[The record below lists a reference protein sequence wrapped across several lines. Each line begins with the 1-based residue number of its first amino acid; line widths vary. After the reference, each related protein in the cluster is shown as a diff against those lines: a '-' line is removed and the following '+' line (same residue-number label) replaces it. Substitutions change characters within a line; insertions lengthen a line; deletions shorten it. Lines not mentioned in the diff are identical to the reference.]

1 MSGKPRVEEG
11 AAKAPAYIVTFSTL
25 ITLLLA
31 FFVVLNSMGSV
42 RDETLLDIGY
52 RGSFLESFKK
62 GFGIRQKFVD
72 FENFGYKFAVN
83 EPDRSFDEG
92 AERTI
97 DAKRERLGR
106 IIKKLRRSA
115 NISPSPMEAE
125 KTDFS
130 VTDIHF
136 LPGEAVL
143 DESGKQFL
151 REFCLGFRRN
161 PPPEAIKFYV
171 LGLSSDQTSPSAL
184 RFDEASEKEQWII
197 SARRAQAVADFMAN
211 TLPSWLNWP
220 VYCWGAGA
228 GGEWVAQRSPVYK
241 QSQILIAVLR
251 ADK

>member
-1 MSGKPRVEEG
+1 MSGKQRVEEG

-25 ITLLLA
+25 VTLLLA
-31 FFVVLNSMGSV
+31 FFVVLNSLGSV
-42 RDETLLDIGY
+42 RDETLLDTGY
-52 RGSFLESFKK
+52 KGSFLESFKK

-72 FENFGYKFAVN
+72 FGNFGYKFAVR
-83 EPDRSFDEG
+83 EPDSSFDEN
-92 AERTI
+92 AERII

-106 IIKKLRRSA
+106 IIKKLRGSA
-115 NISPSPMEAE
+115 NVSPSPMEAE
-125 KTDFS
+125 KADFS

-136 LPGEAVL
+136 LPGEAAL

-151 REFCLGFRRN
+151 REFCLDLRRN
-161 PPPEAIKFYV
+161 PPKEAIKFYV
-171 LGLSSDQTSPSAL
+171 LGLSADQT
-184 RFDEASEKEQWII
+184 SEKEQWII

-220 VYCWGAGA
+220 VYCWGAGP
-228 GGEWVAQRSPVYK
+228 GGEWVAQRSPVSK

>member
-1 MSGKPRVEEG
+1 MSKVHRVEEP
-11 AAKAPAYIVTFSTL
+11 APKAPGYIVTFSTL
-25 ITLLLA
+25 VTLLLA
-31 FFVVLNSMGSV
+31 FFVVLNSLGPV
-42 RDETLLDIGY
+42 RDETLLDTGY
-52 RGSFLESFKK
+52 KGQFAELFASFKK

-72 FENFGYKFAVN
+72 FGNYGNKFAIS
-83 EPDRSFDEG
+83 EPDSSFDETS
-92 AERTI
+92 ERTI
-97 DAKRERLGR
+97 DASRERLGR
-106 IIKKLRRSA
+106 IIKKIRGSA
-115 NISPSPMEAE
+115 NVSHSPMEAE

-130 VTDIHF
+130 VTDIRF
-136 LPGEAVL
+136 SPGEAVL

-151 REFCLGFRRN
+151 REFCLELRRN

-171 LGLSSDQTSPSAL
+171 LGLSADQT
-184 RFDEASEKEQWII
+184 SEKEQWII

-220 VYCWGAGA
+220 VYCWGAGS

>member
-1 MSGKPRVEEG
+1 M
-11 AAKAPAYIVTFSTL
+11 
-25 ITLLLA
+25 
-31 FFVVLNSMGSV
+31 LNSLGSV
-42 RDETLLDIGY
+42 RDETLLDTGY
-52 RGSFLESFKK
+52 KGSFLESFKK

-72 FENFGYKFAVN
+72 FENFGYKFAIT
-83 EPDRSFDEG
+83 EPDSSYDEN

-106 IIKKLRRSA
+106 IIKKLRGSA
-115 NISPSPMEAE
+115 NVSHSPMEAE

-136 LPGEAVL
+136 SPGEAVL

-151 REFCLGFRRN
+151 REFCLDFRRN

-171 LGLSSDQTSPSAL
+171 LGLSSDET
-184 RFDEASEKEQWII
+184 SEKEQWIV
-197 SARRAQAVADFMAN
+197 SAKRAQAVAEFMAN

-220 VYCWGAGA
+220 VYCWGAGG